1 MKQSNENV
9 IWQTQR
15 HLYKSLKS
23 SEKFAT
29 DKLQVFHQVP
39 KNVPFPYIYLGKFL
53 VMDCSLSTA
62 FRLKIHNDIHLYS
75 QNNSMQE
82 ILSWADE
89 IKVCLTQH
97 NIFLATC
104 HIGEISFVQMDLDIM
119 NDAKTYRVISKFKL
133 LIEEVY

>member
-1 MKQSNENV
+1 
-9 IWQTQR
+9 
-15 HLYKSLKS
+15 
-23 SEKFAT
+23 
-29 DKLQVFHQVP
+29 
-39 KNVPFPYIYLGKFL
+39 
-53 VMDCSLSTA
+53 MDCSLSTA